1 MIEIELTPGE
11 RIVAQWAIDRLLE
24 DTPYWRGAAQHIP
37 IIGAD
42 TDIKAGVLAF
52 HTRNSALRQGFH
64 TVLINYPEIT
74 NDRDWGSTHC
84 STLWKKIEDATQ
96 IEQQEQRAYFWRLNR
111 AHTQTTFNVTNIH
124 DDPDTWAYE
133 RWSYWRQRAGD
144 HPGGVRRVRCMAR
157 VRYYRRFKYSGYAGH
172 KNRETWLV
180 NLWLLGDE
188 HHAFVHE
195 VVNEQME
202 HVSAAA
208 VFLRQ
213 YVEEHML
220 PDEHTLAA
228 DLALHALTDVA
239 WHAIASGLQEN

>member
-96 IEQQEQRAYFWRLNR
+96 IEEQ
-111 AHTQTTFNVTNIH
+111 AHQRYMWSLDRTNTQTTFSVPRSYI
-124 DDPDTWAYE
+124 DPDTWAYE
-133 RWSYWRQRAGD
+133 RWTYWQQRAAD
-144 HPGGVRRVRCMAR
+144 HPGGVRRMRCLAR
-157 VRYYRRFKYSGYAGH
+157 TRHYRQLHRALTDQ
-172 KNRETWLV
+172 KNLETWLV
-180 NLWLLGDE
+180 DFWLLKGE
-188 HHAFVHE
+188 HYTFVYD
-195 VVNEQME
+195 VVNDQME
-202 HVSAAA
+202 NVNDAAD
-208 VFLRQ
+208 FLRQ
-213 YVEEHML
+213 YVEEHL
-220 PDEHTLAA
+220 LSDEHTLSA
-228 DLALHALTDVA
+228 DLALHALTDVD